1 MLVEITYSQTGKKE
15 TLKVSGNKI
24 LFGRSPKADVSINR
38 DEISRHHFQLDIENG
53 QYYITDLNSSN
64 GVFINGEKLH
74 PQTRLPY
81 NIFFPIDIAN
91 LISINIIEDPEAQRN
106 LTSSSSVSKLG
117 QQTPNKSSSTS
128 AKKKEITQ
136 IGRTK
141 IIKNQATKKKS
152 SSLQLLFSL
161 LILFSIPL
169 YFFLEEPSEKS
180 ENVEAPPLQRQLEKS
195 VDQPVESTPWPKKSE
210 VTKIDTGSNISYAYI
225 LEKSDCSQFGKDCSQ
240 LGLTN
245 PKESIGL
252 YDGML
257 FLFINL
263 DFIPEKSLHPRT
275 KLLPLKKLAE
285 FYLAQRSTG
294 EAFQN
299 VLRNQA
305 PSSLNII
312 GFNIVKDQPQFKY
325 RLVINFIETPPLDR
339 EIHRFL
345 FHNIFYKGDFDLYQ
359 HYIGHYAE
367 IADIQ

>member
-15 TLKVSGNKI
+15 TLKVFGNKI

-38 DEISRHHFQLDIENG
+38 VEMSRHHFQLDVENG

-74 PQTRLPY
+74 PHTRLPY

-117 QQTPNKSSSTS
+117 HQTPNKSSSTS

-141 IIKNQATKKKS
+141 IIQNQATKKKS
-152 SSLQLLFSL
+152 SSLQLFFSL

-180 ENVEAPPLQRQLEKS
+180 EEIEPPPLKS
-195 VDQPVESTPWPKKSE
+195 ELKKNVDQPRESIPWPKKSQ
-210 VTKIDTGSNISYAYI
+210 VLTADIGPNISYAYI
-225 LEKSDCSQFGKDCSQ
+225 LEKSDCSQFGNTCSQ
-240 LGLTN
+240 LGLRN
-245 PKESIGL
+245 PKESIGF
-252 YDGML
+252 YDGMV
-257 FLFINL
+257 FIFINL
-263 DFIPEKSLHPRT
+263 DFIPEKSLHPKT
-275 KLLPLKKLAE
+275 KLQPLKKQAE
-285 FYLAQRSTG
+285 FYLAQRGTG
-294 EAFQN
+294 EALQN
-299 VLRNQA
+299 ILRDQA

-312 GFNIVKDQPQFKY
+312 GFNVVKDQPQFKY
-325 RLVINFIETPPLDR
+325 RLVINFIETPPLDQ

-345 FHNIFYKGDFDLYQ
+345 FHNIFYQGDFDLYQ
-359 HYIGHYAE
+359 HYIGQYAE